1 VLRGD
6 QGHVAE
12 CVADLEAR
20 RDVILEALAGWPVVR
35 PGGGWSLLI
44 DAIALGTTP
53 AELSRLL
60 LEDAAIAATP
70 MTGWGGEVADRHVRL
85 VYSAES
91 LDRLRTIPDRIAGT
105 RLEAYGSSP
114 RSAPA

>member
-1 VLRGD
+1 M
-6 QGHVAE
+6 
-12 CVADLEAR
+12 
-20 RDVILEALAGWPVVR
+20 
-35 PGGGWSLLI
+35 LI
-44 DAIALGTTP
+44 DAVALGTTP

-85 VYSAES
+85 VFSAEP
-91 LDRLRTIPDRIAGT
+91 LDRLRTIPERFAGT
-105 RLEAYGSSP
+105 RLAAYGSSP